1 MRFRFLATTF
11 GIAAVLGWMALATAQ
26 EATRSTRTQKADTK
40 AKAKPADES
49 KDTTKAGAKDQDKE
63 KAEKPAPKI
72 ETATFGGGCFWC
84 MEAVFERIPGVKNVV
99 SGFSGGLIP
108 NPSYALVQTGQTGHA
123 EVVQIE
129 FDPSVVSYDELLAWF
144 FKSHDP
150 TTLNRQG
157 PDVGDEY
164 RSVIFYH
171 TEEQKDAALAMYN
184 KLTKARR
191 FRDPIVT
198 QLEPF
203 KAFYPAEPYHQD
215 FYRRNRNLDHPYV
228 ESIIKPKLQ
237 HLTPKPA
244 PKPKPKA
251 QTQTKPKPKAESA
264 SASK

>member
-11 GIAAVLGWMALATAQ
+11 GIAAVLGFAALAPAQ
-26 EATRSTRTQKADTK
+26 EATRSTRTQKAETK
-40 AKAKPADES
+40 AKAKAADES
-49 KDTTKAGAKDQDKE
+49 KDAAKAGAKDQDKE
-63 KAEKPAPKI
+63 KAEKPAPKS
-72 ETATFGGGCFWC
+72 ELATFGGGCFWC

-99 SGFSGGLIP
+99 SGYSGGIFP
-108 NPSYALVQTGQTGHA
+108 NPSYELVHEGRTGHA
-123 EVVQIE
+123 EVIQFE
-129 FDPSVVSYDELLAWF
+129 YDPSVVSYDELLTWF
-144 FKSHDP
+144 FRSHDP

-157 PDVGDEY
+157 PDEGTQY

-171 TEEQKDAALAMYN
+171 TEEQKQAALAMYE

-203 KAFYPAEPYHQD
+203 KAFYPAERYHQD
-215 FYRRNRNLDHPYV
+215 FYRRNRNVGHPYV
-228 ESIIKPKLQ
+228 EEIIKPKLQ

-251 QTQTKPKPKAESA
+251 QTQTKPKPRAESA
-264 SASK
+264 SSSK